1 MLQEYSSSGPVGS
14 PSAPNLASHI
24 IANAQSHPDRVAF
37 RVRDGFFLKDV
48 TCSEFHLEVRAIA
61 KGLMA
66 LQVDFGQCV
75 ALMSRTRYEWT
86 LFDYA
91 IGYAGAISVPI
102 YETSSSDQVQW
113 ILEDSGAVAII
124 LESEKLKHLYESISV
139 SLPQV
144 AHALVI
150 DDECVEFLK
159 QVGVSISDKQ
169 LDERQQ
175 RVTLTD
181 TATII
186 YTSGTTG
193 RPKGCVLTQGN
204 WVFEVDGA
212 IEAFGH
218 ILLDESSSTLL
229 FLPFAHVFGRII
241 ELAAVKCRT
250 VMGFCSDTSTLVPE
264 LQEFKPSFILA
275 VPRVFEKVYN
285 TAAQKAQNDG
295 KAKIFDTAVSV
306 AVRFSEAIE
315 TRSHSLALSIK
326 HRLFDVLVYKKIR
339 AAMGGEVKYAISG
352 GAPLGTRLGHFYRG
366 IGLEVFEGYGLTETT
381 SAITAN
387 RPNSVKIGSV
397 GRPMPGTT
405 VRVAEDGEIM
415 AIGGQIFGAYL
426 HNERATADAFTADGW
441 FHTGDIG
448 TIDDDGFVSIT
459 GRKKEIIV
467 TAGGKN
473 VAPAVLEDRIR
484 AHWLVSN
491 CLVVGEAKPYIAAI
505 ITIDAE
511 AFPSWL
517 AANGK
522 PAGGTVAEYINDPS
536 LMLEIQHAVDDAN
549 SAVSHAE
556 AIKKFVILDHDWT
569 EADGHITP
577 SLKLKRSVVIHNYQ
591 DAIEQLYSN

>member
-1 MLQEYSSSGPVGS
+1 MLQEYCSLGPANS

-24 IANAQSHPDRVAF
+24 IANANSHPDRVAF
-37 RVRDGFFLKDV
+37 RVRDGFLLKDV
-48 TCSEFHLEVRAIA
+48 TCSEFHQQVRAIA
-61 KGLMA
+61 KGLMC
-66 LQVDFGQCV
+66 LGVGFGDRV

-91 IGYAGAISVPI
+91 IGYAGAVSVPI

-124 LESEKLKHLYESISV
+124 LESEKLKHLYESISA
-139 SLPQV
+139 SPPQV

-150 DDECVEFLK
+150 DDGCVEFLK
-159 QVGVSISDKQ
+159 QVGASISDQQ

-218 ILLDESSSTLL
+218 ILLDERSSTLL

-306 AVRFSEAIE
+306 AIRYSEAIE
-315 TRSHSLALSIK
+315 TGSHSIALSIK
-326 HRLFDVLVYKKIR
+326 HKLFDVLVYKKLR

-387 RPNSVKIGSV
+387 HPNSVKIGSV

-405 VRVAEDGEIM
+405 IRIAEDGEVM
-415 AIGGQIFGAYL
+415 AFGGQIFSSYL

-448 TIDDDGFVSIT
+448 NIDDEGFLSIT

-491 CLVVGEAKPYIAAI
+491 CLVVGDAKPYIAAI
-505 ITIDAE
+505 ITIDDE
-511 AFPSWL
+511 AFPAWL
-517 AANGK
+517 AANAK
-522 PAGGTVAEYINDPS
+522 PAGGTVAEYINDPD
-536 LMLEIQHAVDDAN
+536 LLLEIQHAVDEAN

-577 SLKLKRSVVIHNYQ
+577 SLKLKRTVVMHNYQ
-591 DAIEQLYSN
+591 DWIDQLYSS

>member
-1 MLQEYSSSGPVGS
+1 MLQEFSSPGPTGS

-24 IANAQSHPDRVAF
+24 IANAQTHPDRVAF
-37 RVRDGFFLKDV
+37 RVREGFSLTDV
-48 TCSEFHLEVRAIA
+48 TCAQFHDEVRAIA
-61 KGLMA
+61 KGLIGIG
-66 LQVDFGQCV
+66 VEFGQRI

-91 IGYAGAISVPI
+91 IGYAGAASVPI
-102 YETSSSDQVQW
+102 YETSSADQVQW

-124 LESEKLKHLYESISV
+124 LEDDKLKQLFEPIAE
-139 SLPQV
+139 SLPDV
-144 AHALVI
+144 THALVI
-150 DDECVEFLK
+150 DDGCIAFLK
-159 QVGVSISDKQ
+159 QVGSNISDAQ

-175 RVTLTD
+175 RVGLND

-218 ILLDESSSTLL
+218 ILRDESSSTLL

-250 VMGFCSDTSTLVPE
+250 VMGFCSDTATLVPE

-295 KAKIFDTAVSV
+295 KGKIFNSAVSV
-306 AVRFSEAIE
+306 AIGYSEGIE
-315 TRSHSLALSIK
+315 RGSHSLSLKIK
-326 HRLFDVLVYKKIR
+326 HKLFDVLVYKKIR
-339 AAMGGEVKYAISG
+339 AAMGGEVMYAISG

-381 SAITAN
+381 SAIAAN
-387 RPNSVKIGSV
+387 HPNAVKIGTV
-397 GRPMPGTT
+397 GTPMPGTT
-405 VRVAEDGEIM
+405 IRIAEDGEIM
-415 AIGGQIFGAYL
+415 AQGGQIFTSYL

-448 TIDDDGFVSIT
+448 TLDDEGFLSIT

-491 CLVVGEAKPYIAAI
+491 CLAVGEAKPYIAAI
-505 ITIDAE
+505 ITIDQE
-511 AFPSWL
+511 AFPAWL
-517 AANGK
+517 TAHGK
-522 PAGGTVAEYINDPS
+522 PAGGTVAEYINDPD
-536 LMLEIQHAVDDAN
+536 LILEIQGAVDDAN

-577 SLKLKRSVVIHNYQ
+577 SLKLKRSVVMRHYQ
-591 DAIEQLYSN
+591 EAIEQLYAR